1 LEVVN
6 TGRIDDTYC
15 FNEPLNHA
23 GVFNGILTGN
33 CSEIIEYSSSTETAV
48 CNLGSLSLP
57 RFVKVVEG
65 KPTYDFDELRR
76 YTRILARNLDNVIDR
91 NYYPTKECERSNLRH
106 RPIGIGVQGLAD
118 VFAMMKLSWLS
129 KDAEELNR
137 RIFAHIYYAAIEE
150 SCELAKERGAYETFH
165 GSPAS
170 FGRLQPDL
178 WGGVPSPDLDWMT
191 LGINISLN
199 GLRNSLSVAL
209 MPTASTS
216 QILGNNECFEPFTS
230 NLYVRHVLA
239 GDFIIINKY
248 LVDDLVALGLW
259 NSDIRNQII
268 ADNGSVQGLAGLPS
282 EIRERYR
289 TAWEIPMKTIINMS
303 ADRAP
308 YVCQSQSLNLFVA
321 DPTYARISS
330 MHVYAWKKGLKTGCY
345 YLRTKAVAAAQK
357 FTVEPTAQPAA
368 AASPP
373 DCPMCSA

>member
-1 LEVVN
+1 
-6 TGRIDDTYC
+6 
-15 FNEPLNHA
+15 
-23 GVFNGILTGN
+23 
-33 CSEIIEYSSSTETAV
+33 
-48 CNLGSLSLP
+48 
-57 RFVKVVEG
+57 
-65 KPTYDFDELRR
+65 
-76 YTRILARNLDNVIDR
+76 
-91 NYYPTKECERSNLRH
+91 
-106 RPIGIGVQGLAD
+106 
-118 VFAMMKLSWLS
+118 MMKLSWLS
-129 KDAEELNR
+129 KEAEELNR

-150 SCELAKERGAYETFH
+150 SCELATGRGAYETFH

-308 YVCQSQSLNLFVA
+308 YVCQSQSLNMFVA

-373 DCPMCSA
+373 DCLMCSA